1 MHNLYFCKLLLK
13 STHVPE
19 LSFPSF
25 FFFCLQPD
33 LGTLA
38 SSLATQGVP
47 SKAEVRGT
55 IPARVLS
62 GMSLLEEKVND

>member
-25 FFFCLQPD
+25 FFCLQPD

-38 SSLATQGVP
+38 SSSATQGVP

-62 GMSLLEEKVND
+62 GMSLLEEKVNN